1 MKRRRLF
8 FIKPLITISLF
19 DKGDLC
25 IFPGLSSYTI
35 AKRKKAALRQI
46 GGKMARGRKKQTL
59 EERIRETQ
67 QCIYNLEKRTGE
79 LYEELEELLEQKKRQ
94 ELEKLSEALEEAG
107 VSVEQMLERLEE
119 EKSLRKDESRKDKE
133 IQLVS

>member
-1 MKRRRLF
+1 
-8 FIKPLITISLF
+8 
-19 DKGDLC
+19 
-25 IFPGLSSYTI
+25 
-35 AKRKKAALRQI
+35 
-46 GGKMARGRKKQTL
+46 MARGRKKQTL